1 MCAPCKIDEDSIR
14 QRVRAILRQKANV
27 VYQGPSIAGGATAGG
42 ATAGGATAGGRRR
55 RKGGAWYDFLDPQK
69 NGFNDA
75 MSKVSNEFTNP
86 NSVLRG
92 QIIPKAEQVAK
103 VAAQVAPLVGLGTA
117 GGKKYVRK
125 GPSPK
130 MRKRNALIARL
141 MKEKG
146 MTLPQASSYIKQ
158 HDLA

>member
-1 MCAPCKIDEDSIR
+1 MDEDAIR

-27 VYQGPSIAGGATAGG
+27 IYQGPTNTGGATAGG
-42 ATAGGATAGGRRR
+42 ATAGGKKRRSK
-55 RKGGAWYDFLDPQK
+55 KGGAWYDFLDPSK

-75 MSKVSNEFTNP
+75 MGKVGHEFTDP

-92 QIIPKAEQVAK
+92 QVLPAAEKVAK
-103 VAAQVAPLVGLGTA
+103 VAAMVGAPLGLGTA
-117 GGKKYVRK
+117 GGKKYTRK

-130 MRKRNALIARL
+130 MRKRNAMIARL

-158 HDLA
+158 HNLA

>member
-1 MCAPCKIDEDSIR
+1 MCAPCKMDEDSIR

-42 ATAGGATAGGRRR
+42 GTAGGKR

-86 NSVLRG
+86 DSVLRG

-103 VAAQVAPLVGLGTA
+103 VAAQVAPFVGLGTA

>member
-1 MCAPCKIDEDSIR
+1 MDEDSIR

-86 NSVLRG
+86 DSVLRG

-103 VAAQVAPLVGLGTA
+103 VAAQVAPFVGLGTS